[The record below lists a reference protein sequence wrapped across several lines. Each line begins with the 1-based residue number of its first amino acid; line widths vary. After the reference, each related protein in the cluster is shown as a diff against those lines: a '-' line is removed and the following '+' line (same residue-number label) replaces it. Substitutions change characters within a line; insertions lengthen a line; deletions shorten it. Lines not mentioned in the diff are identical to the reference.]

1 MSTAVRISDSTL
13 TKRKCREAL
22 ASEARMEEFKSHLS
36 GEVGRLVCQCQ
47 SMPRDALEEFADGC
61 RAVTEEEVK
70 AIVKPE
76 PESENCEVETPI
88 VKLVCAVPRVEM
100 GSVGRMKVVKTL
112 PYSGLQKTEPKLGDL
127 GFKLE
132 SAGSWES

>member
-1 MSTAVRISDSTL
+1 MVSTAVKISDSTL

-22 ASEARMEEFKSHLS
+22 AGEVRMEEFKGHLS

-76 PESENCEVETPI
+76 PESDNSETPPRQAC
-88 VKLVCAVPRVEM
+88 VC
-100 GSVGRMKVVKTL
+100 
-112 PYSGLQKTEPKLGDL
+112 
-127 GFKLE
+127 
-132 SAGSWES
+132 SAEG